1 MPLHHLEHFLIQPQN
16 LEDTAAWWC
25 DVLGLEDGPHPDF
38 GFPVKWLYIGDRD
51 VVHMTTGGPNLS
63 DARKNFRWQQSEAVY
78 GSGVVDHVAFRC
90 TGLEVM
96 LKHLQK
102 SRSISRKGG
111 STTRV
116 FFSYFCLIPMVLR
129 WN

>member
-1 MPLHHLEHFLIQPQN
+1 MPLHHLEHFLIQSQN
-16 LEDTAAWWC
+16 LEETAAWWC
-25 DVLGLEDGPHPDF
+25 DVLGLEEGPHPDF
-38 GFPVKWLYIGDRD
+38 GFPVKWLYIGDCD
-51 VVHMTTGGPNLS
+51 VVHMTTGGPNVS

-102 SRSISRKGG
+102 SQSIFRKGG
-111 STTRV
+111 SMTRV

>member
-25 DVLGLEDGPHPDF
+25 DVLGLEEGPHPDF